1 MNAEPLLKVR
11 NLSVDIINGKNTYCA
26 VEKINFSIM
35 QGEICGI
42 VGESGCGKSLTA
54 LSIAG
59 LLPPAAKAGGSIF
72 FGKNNNPQN
81 DLPAQNNLPDRNLLA
96 LDEDELCSIRGKE
109 ISMIFQEPLSSLNPL
124 MKIGRQITEVP
135 EIHNKNGDKK
145 QNLHDAALIME
156 KLGLENPALLM
167 DSYPF
172 RLSGGMCQRVM
183 IAIAMI
189 CGPQLL
195 IADEPTTALDEDTQ
209 DQILTLLKE
218 INKSGTSILF
228 ISHDLGVI
236 REICDRVM
244 VMYAGKIMEEG
255 SAEDI
260 FSNPAHEYTRSLLG
274 ALPERGRRGEDL
286 KMIPGKVPSIEEG
299 ITDGCPF
306 APRCTRAI
314 DICLSAFPG
323 PITINENHI
332 THCVLWELP

>member
-1 MNAEPLLKVR
+1 MDKEPVLKVR
-11 NLSVDIINGKNTYCA
+11 NLSVDIVKGKNTCRA
-26 VEKINFSIM
+26 VDEIDFDLYP
-35 QGEICGI
+35 GEICGI

-54 LSIAG
+54 LSVTG
-59 LLPPAAKAGGSIF
+59 LLPPAARAGGSVYF
-72 FGKNNNPQN
+72 TPVKN
-81 DLPAQNNLPDRNLLA
+81 DLLSLN
-96 LDEDELCSIRGKE
+96 EDELSLIRGKD

-124 MKIGRQITEVP
+124 MKIGRQITEVLD
-135 EIHNKNGDKK
+135 IHGSDKNDEKNRTSAIELMK
-145 QNLHDAALIME
+145 
-156 KLGLENPALLM
+156 KLGLDNPESLM
-167 DSYPF
+167 ETYPF

-183 IAIAMI
+183 IAMAMI
-189 CGPQLL
+189 CGPKLL
-195 IADEPTTALDEDTQ
+195 IADEPTTALDLDTQ
-209 DQILTLLKE
+209 DHILGLLKE
-218 INKSGTSILF
+218 INNAGTSVLF
-228 ISHDLGVI
+228 ISHDLGI
-236 REICDRVM
+236 ISSLCDRVM